1 MAAPVQ
7 PGHDTPERR
16 AVALK
21 LLEPDFHGLLQV
33 KEVSET
39 SQAKLAVARVRS
51 VSRMST
57 VADDRA
63 SVRTFCA
70 NVLQLDAT
78 NDIVEIA
85 ALVDAWESCSTRMTV
100 RHKAEAESSLSNV
113 PRAVNKVEIQDL
125 ITRFHALHGY
135 RLEDRTTP
143 ASSTLETV
151 FDQIENGE
159 MKAMSLSQFV
169 CREDAEA
176 EVFGAVI
183 EKGTGTIKV
192 RKGYNECPPPKGPEE
207 FRRRVMVLAH
217 TFLLAQLKY
226 PQKAALKEL
235 QPQHFLRYLDLML
248 GEHVFGLK
256 AKNQCGDT
264 IATPEF
270 SLLLSYDFQVRRQAI
285 RLVNEGAVLHDA
297 LKTAM
302 LDTTTKERYFLTPNV
317 YSQVAL
323 CARMDPPR
331 SRSPKGTSPSWK
343 HSWKG
348 FSKGRGKGK
357 KGGKSKTKDKSSLH
371 DNTPDGRQ
379 ICWKWNSPHDRCRFA
394 CGRLHVCM
402 YCFGAHPYHAC
413 PGKKDT
419 AVGAEPTKEQK

>member
-1 MAAPVQ
+1 M
-7 PGHDTPERR
+7 
-16 AVALK
+16 
-21 LLEPDFHGLLQV
+21 F
-33 KEVSET
+33 
-39 SQAKLAVARVRS
+39 LAS
-51 VSRMST
+51 K
-57 VADDRA
+57 
-63 SVRTFCA
+63 
-70 NVLQLDAT
+70 Q
-78 NDIVEIA
+78 
-85 ALVDAWESCSTRMTV
+85 
-100 RHKAEAESSLSNV
+100 
-113 PRAVNKVEIQDL
+113 
-125 ITRFHALHGY
+125 
-135 RLEDRTTP
+135 
-143 ASSTLETV
+143 
-151 FDQIENGE
+151 
-159 MKAMSLSQFV
+159 
-169 CREDAEA
+169 
-176 EVFGAVI
+176 
-183 EKGTGTIKV
+183 
-192 RKGYNECPPPKGPEE
+192 
-207 FRRRVMVLAH
+207 
-217 TFLLAQLKY
+217 
-226 PQKAALKEL
+226 
-235 QPQHFLRYLDLML
+235 
-248 GEHVFGLK
+248 
-256 AKNQCGDT
+256 KNQCGDT

-323 CARMDPPR
+323 GARMDPPR

-343 HSWKG
+343 HTA
-348 FSKGRGKGK
+348 GKVSQKAVAKEK